1 MDKPTI
7 KFVSVNRK
15 TVKPYEN
22 NPRENEGAVGYV
34 RESIAEFGFKRP
46 VLVDEGM
53 VVAAVDDGA
62 HRRRDMGAVAV
73 ERGGEVARRG
83 G

>member
-22 NPRENEGAVGYV
+22 NPRENEGAVDVQVHGRHV
-34 RESIAEFGFKRP
+34 R
-46 VLVDEGM
+46 
-53 VVAAVDDGA
+53 AAVDDGA